1 MADFRAALGHALEPA
16 YRVEREVR
24 PVGNCRMFVALE
36 KSAGGG
42 LLVKV
47 LPGALSLAVDST
59 RFEQEI
65 ARLGRRLRHPSLVA
79 PRNAGGVGS
88 FVYHTRTFVEGTTL
102 RAWLARHG
110 ELPLR
115 RAVEV
120 LRDVLTALAHA
131 HADGLAH
138 GDLKPE
144 NVLLADG
151 QALVADTGILGALV
165 PALTGDGG
173 GAATAALCAADY
185 LAPERRAG
193 QPAPATRDDMVAVGV
208 LELGVTRVA
217 SSIFARQMTTLA
229 RAGWKTLTL
238 DQFAERLR
246 PGYSALRT
254 PHSAFLLT
262 FDDGY
267 ASLAEHVYP
276 ILADVGFTAT
286 TFLITD
292 HVGRLNTW
300 DVRYTW
306 HRLGHLDWD
315 TIGRWQARGF
325 DFASHTASHQRLT
338 WLSDA
343 QAGAELEG
351 SRETLRHR
359 LGPEA
364 ARAVDRK
371 SVV

>member
-1 MADFRAALGHALEPA
+1 MADLRAALGHALEPA

-79 PRNAGGVGS
+79 PRNAGRVGS

-151 QALVADTGILGALV
+151 QALVAERGRLIQCGMRNEECGI
-165 PALTGDGG
+165 DGG
-173 GAATAALCAADY
+173 GPARGASAGTVLPSRRGPARARSHSGRELDLRASDDDVGTGRVED
-185 LAPERRAG
+185 PHVGPVRRAT
-193 QPAPATRDDMVAVGV
+193 PA
-208 LELGVTRVA
+208 
-217 SSIFARQMTTLA
+217 
-229 RAGWKTLTL
+229 
-238 DQFAERLR
+238 R
-246 PGYSALRT
+246 PFRT
-254 PHSAFLLT
+254 PHSAFRIP
-262 FDDGY
+262 
-267 ASLAEHVYP
+267 V
-276 ILADVGFTAT
+276 DV
-286 TFLITD
+286 
-292 HVGRLNTW
+292 
-300 DVRYTW
+300 
-306 HRLGHLDWD
+306 
-315 TIGRWQARGF
+315 
-325 DFASHTASHQRLT
+325 
-338 WLSDA
+338 
-343 QAGAELEG
+343 
-351 SRETLRHR
+351 
-359 LGPEA
+359 
-364 ARAVDRK
+364 
-371 SVV
+371 

>member
-1 MADFRAALGHALEPA
+1 MADLRAALGHALEPA

-79 PRNAGGVGS
+79 PRTAGRVGS

-120 LRDVLTALAHA
+120 LRDV
-131 HADGLAH
+131 
-138 GDLKPE
+138 KPE

-151 QALVADTGILGALV
+151 QALVADAGILGALV

-193 QPAPATRDDMVAVGV
+193 QPAPATRDDMFAVGV
-208 LELGVTRVA
+208 LVHEMLTGRPPAGNPEPLEEVRSVPDWLAELGRRCRA
-217 SSIFARQMTTLA
+217 AEPSARWA
-229 RAGWKTLTL
+229 DAG
-238 DQFAERLR
+238 
-246 PGYSALRT
+246 SAL
-254 PHSAFLLT
+254 
-262 FDDGY
+262 
-267 ASLAEHVYP
+267 AS
-276 ILADVGFTAT
+276 
-286 TFLITD
+286 
-292 HVGRLNTW
+292 
-300 DVRYTW
+300 
-306 HRLGHLDWD
+306 
-315 TIGRWQARGF
+315 
-325 DFASHTASHQRLT
+325 
-338 WLSDA
+338 
-343 QAGAELEG
+343 G
-351 SRETLRHR
+351 SWPS
-359 LGPEA
+359 GGG
-364 ARAVDRK
+364 
-371 SVV
+371 